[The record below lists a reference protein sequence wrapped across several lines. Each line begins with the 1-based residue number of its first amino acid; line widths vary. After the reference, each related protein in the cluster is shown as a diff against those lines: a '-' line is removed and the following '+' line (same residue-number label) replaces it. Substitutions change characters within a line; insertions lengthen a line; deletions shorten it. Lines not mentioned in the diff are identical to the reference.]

1 MPQAS
6 ITVVINNSTKTYIY
20 PDNSVTM
27 PHAAITVVID
37 INNDE
42 SYKALVQ
49 VTIPHAA
56 ITVVIAGSGSMIFT
70 GRIRAFWQTVN
81 MFGTIFCK
89 NVLLSQIN
97 RLKMLINT
105 VCVGVL
111 GIWQISELLSGK

>member
-1 MPQAS
+1 MPQ
-6 ITVVINNSTKTYIY
+6 
-20 PDNSVTM
+20 
-27 PHAAITVVID
+27 AAITVVIGRTY
-37 INNDE
+37 IHFRKR
-42 SYKALVQ
+42 SS

>member
-1 MPQAS
+1 MR
-6 ITVVINNSTKTYIY
+6 NKT
-20 PDNSVTM
+20 
-27 PHAAITVVID
+27 
-37 INNDE
+37 
-42 SYKALVQ
+42 LV